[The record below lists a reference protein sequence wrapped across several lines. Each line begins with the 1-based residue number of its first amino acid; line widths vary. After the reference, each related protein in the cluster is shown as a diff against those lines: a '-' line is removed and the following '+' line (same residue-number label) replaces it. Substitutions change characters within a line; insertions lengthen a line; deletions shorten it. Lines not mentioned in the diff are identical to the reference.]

1 MARVYNSTRLMLDP
15 NFILS
20 ARRAADER
28 EAAARESRRDIA
40 KGINQTLGAIGGGID
55 YALRNMAKSDRR
67 DIMANAPDIDDP
79 EYKAAVER
87 FVETGDLSG
96 INAYRQIKEGRER
109 MAREEAASEKELG
122 IRKREA
128 ETMAQRTALEDA
140 KIKEG
145 LAEKARLDLQEA
157 EIEYKNAITGADKER
172 AKVNINRALLD
183 LKSAG
188 KDVSGYVL
196 PDEKPSGDIGG
207 TATEGAADD
216 GKSIR
221 AQINDFRARL
231 NAGFNT
237 KAEQAAFIAEVQ
249 AKREGAKGAEVDE
262 FVKLIDDAR
271 KVKPEEKKAEEKK
284 SAQKKKADLYA
295 EKSKSAAE
303 FFVWFNGLNE
313 KDQADYEAAFKEV
326 YGGK

>member
-20 ARRAADER
+20 ARRSADER

-55 YALRNMAKSDRR
+55 YALRNMEKSERR
-67 DIMANAPDIDDP
+67 DIMANAPDIEDP

-96 INAYRQIKEGRER
+96 INAYRQIKENRER
-109 MAREEAASEKELG
+109 MAREAAARENELG

-128 ETMAQRTALEDA
+128 EAMAKKTELEDA

-157 EIEYKNAITGADKER
+157 EIEYKNATTNADKER
-172 AKVNINRALLD
+172 AKVNIKRALLD

-188 KDVSGYVL
+188 KDISGYVY
-196 PDEKPSGDIGG
+196 PDVLFSGDIGG
-207 TATEGAADD
+207 TDTEGTPED

-221 AQINDFRARL
+221 AQINDFKARL
-231 NAGFNT
+231 NAGFKT
-237 KAEQAAFIAEVQ
+237 KAEQAAFIEEVQ
-249 AKREGAKGAEVDE
+249 AKREGLKGAEVDE

-271 KVKPEEKKAEEKK
+271 KVKSAQAKAEERKA
-284 SAQKKKADLYA
+284 AQKKKANLYA
-295 EKSKSAAE
+295 EKSKNAAE

-313 KDQADYEAAFKEV
+313 KEQEDYEAAFKEV

>member
-28 EAAARESRRDIA
+28 ESAARESRRDIA

-67 DIMANAPDIDDP
+67 DIMANAHDIDDP

-109 MAREEAASEKELG
+109 MAREEAAREKELG

-128 ETMAQRTALEDA
+128 EAMAQRTALEDA

-145 LAEKARLDLQEA
+145 LAEKATLDLKEA
-157 EIEYKNAITGADKER
+157 EIEYKNATTGADKER

-188 KDVSGYVL
+188 KDVSGYAY
-196 PDEKPSGDIGG
+196 PDAQVGADIGG
-207 TATEGAADD
+207 TDTEGAADD

-237 KAEQAAFIAEVQ
+237 KAEQAAFIEEVK
-249 AKREGAKGAEVDE
+249 AKREGLKGAEVDE

-271 KVKPEEKKAEEKK
+271 KVKPEEKKAEERKA
-284 SAQKKKADLYA
+284 AQKKKANLYA
-295 EKSKSAAE
+295 EKSKDAAE
-303 FFVWFNGLNE
+303 FFVWFNSLNE

>member
-109 MAREEAASEKELG
+109 MAREEAAREKELG

-145 LAEKARLDLQEA
+145 LAEKAMLDLKEA

-188 KDVSGYVL
+188 KDVSGYVF

-207 TATEGAADD
+207 TDTEGAADD

-221 AQINDFRARL
+221 AQINDFKVRL
-231 NAGFNT
+231 NAGFKT
-237 KAEQAAFIAEVQ
+237 KAEQAAFIEEVQ
-249 AKREGAKGAEVDE
+249 AKREGLKGAEVDE

-271 KVKPEEKKAEEKK
+271 KVKPEEKKAEERK
-284 SAQKKKADLYA
+284 AEQKKKANLY
-295 EKSKSAAE
+295 KTKGQNPAE
-303 FFVWFNGLNE
+303 FFVWFNKLSDKE
-313 KDQADYEAAFKEV
+313 KEDYEKAYKDIF
-326 YGGK
+326 GGE